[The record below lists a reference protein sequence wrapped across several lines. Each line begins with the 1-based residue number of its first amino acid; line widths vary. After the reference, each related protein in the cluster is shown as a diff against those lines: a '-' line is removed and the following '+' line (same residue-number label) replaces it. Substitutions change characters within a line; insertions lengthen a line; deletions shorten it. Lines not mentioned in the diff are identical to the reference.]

1 MSRMA
6 RLELSG
12 FDDLNDVFNKIAD
25 IPWPVTDNALQAMA
39 SVEKDKVKEQGE
51 RAGIRDEESSVH
63 ILDKLKVNKSK
74 KDSAGG
80 HADVTFSGTR
90 TRGKGKKTRNAEIAF
105 VNEFGKEGQA
115 ARPFVKNA
123 VENFADEIT
132 APGEKVIGDWLE
144 NEWEK

>member
-1 MSRMA
+1 MSA
-6 RLELSG
+6 IKELR
-12 FDDLNDVFNKIAD
+12 
-25 IPWPVTDNALQAMA
+25 
-39 SVEKDKVKEQGE
+39 KEQNLTQQQAAELIGISIRSFKSYE
-51 RAGIRDEESSVH
+51 NDESKAGTLKYKY

-80 HADVTFSGTR
+80 HADVTFSDTR

-105 VNEFGKEGQA
+105 VNEFGKAGQA